1 MVIKRF
7 FALALILALCA
18 CSSVTAE
25 FKPPVGFLVSSYK
38 APLTIKAENIKIG
51 RAQQRKY
58 ITSFFW
64 LPIGIMPPVSTTS
77 GFNKPGMG
85 EYADY
90 EYFSIL
96 GGMFQFVSVIPYN
109 GQEK

>member
-1 MVIKRF
+1 
-7 FALALILALCA
+7 
-18 CSSVTAE
+18 
-25 FKPPVGFLVSSYK
+25 
-38 APLTIKAENIKIG
+38 
-51 RAQQRKY
+51 
-58 ITSFFW
+58 
-64 LPIGIMPPVSTTS
+64 
-77 GFNKPGMG
+77 MG